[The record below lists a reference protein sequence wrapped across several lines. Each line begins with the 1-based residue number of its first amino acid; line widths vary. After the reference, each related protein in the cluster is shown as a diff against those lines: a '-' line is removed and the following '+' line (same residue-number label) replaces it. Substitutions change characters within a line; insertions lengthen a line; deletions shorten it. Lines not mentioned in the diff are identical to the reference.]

1 MAVIFWTYDNV
12 KKINLNNHIVY
23 SHDGGENF
31 DSAIDTGI
39 KAQASNLIWYAK
51 NIILTIHSHRES
63 PSGLIIRKV
72 NIENNKFEILDEL
85 DLFKD
90 ESMISDSTNISKQ
103 FGSLKF
109 GQPSLVRLR
118 NDEILATCWC
128 YENNQHIIKSFIV
141 ST

>member
-1 MAVIFWTYDNV
+1 M
-12 KKINLNNHIVY
+12 
-23 SHDGGENF
+23 
-31 DSAIDTGI
+31 
-39 KAQASNLIWYAK
+39 
-51 NIILTIHSHRES
+51 
-63 PSGLIIRKV
+63 

-85 DLFKD
+85 DLFKN
-90 ESMISDSTNISKQ
+90 ESMSSDSTNISKQ